1 MRRVGLI
8 EEQEEEGCRT
18 GVAGGSLADNSVTK
32 AADMRESQQG
42 TVGFLF
48 FTRAEIRRGSAKS
61 PASSPADKDFIVCRC
76 DRIH

>member
-1 MRRVGLI
+1 MEDWSGW
-8 EEQEEEGCRT
+8 
-18 GVAGGSLADNSVTK
+18 GSLAANSVTK

-48 FTRAEIRRGSAKS
+48 FTLAEIRRGSAKS
-61 PASSPADKDFIVCRC
+61 PASSPTDKDFIVRRC